1 MKIKSVILI
10 ANKEKNERFAKGGQK
25 VDARKE
31 RSQQKWV
38 KRQTMSSLEKTC
50 HSSRQKATLDTPPI
64 RNTLKFTFSPSLP
77 LFLSPFFLH
86 ANNAIQPCTLKF
98 LSRVSLR
105 GVDNGQA
112 KKGTHKKKIEGRGRK
127 RSQEEKQRINPSKN
141 LKDNKRRRVKKK
153 NKRKYEAGE

>member
-105 GVDNGQA
+105 GVDNG
-112 KKGTHKKKIEGRGRK
+112 HKKKIEGRGRK

>member
-77 LFLSPFFLH
+77 LLSPFFLH

-112 KKGTHKKKIEGRGRK
+112 KKGTHKKKIEGGGRK